1 MARQF
6 DQEAYRTWIGV
17 SRLLLIEG
25 DAAVLS
31 TPNVFVRDVIE
42 RDYRT
47 AVEAALREVS
57 GRPLA
62 LQVVIGT

>member
-1 MARQF
+1 M
-6 DQEAYRTWIGV
+6 
-17 SRLLLIEG
+17 IEC
-25 DAAVLS
+25 DNAVLS
-31 TPNVFVRDVIE
+31 APNVFVRDVIE

-57 GRPLA
+57 GRRLA